1 MSKIK
6 DLLNE
11 HQIRRFMKLAEISSF
26 AGETE
31 ELEESTEVTE
41 EAEELEESTEVTEEA
56 EELEEGGLAARREK
70 GLNDSQV
77 RELVQRT
84 QKRLAQESRKARRLA
99 EREKRVRAVEAQMVR
114 EIEVKR
120 AAENS
125 EALIENLVSR
135 VVGRLKNLKGQ

>member
-56 EELEEGGLAARREK
+56 EELEEGGLAARRE
-70 GLNDSQV
+70 
-77 RELVQRT
+77 
-84 QKRLAQESRKARRLA
+84 
-99 EREKRVRAVEAQMVR
+99 
-114 EIEVKR
+114 
-120 AAENS
+120 
-125 EALIENLVSR
+125 NLPIDGPK
-135 VVGRLKNLKGQ
+135 GRLSADRIREEEEVSEGEEVVEGFK